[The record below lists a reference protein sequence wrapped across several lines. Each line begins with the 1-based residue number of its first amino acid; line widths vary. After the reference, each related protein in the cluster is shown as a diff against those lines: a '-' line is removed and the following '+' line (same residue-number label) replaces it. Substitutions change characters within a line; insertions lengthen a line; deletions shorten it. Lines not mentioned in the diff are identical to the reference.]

1 MAGDSRIL
9 TAVLAGLIALVS
21 VASAQ
26 AQRSNYSSGTTT
38 NGLFGQNTVGG
49 SSQPTGQSLG
59 GTQSQSGGS
68 SGSQSGSGSGQNTQN
83 IALTAQTMR
92 PAVQTS
98 QVRGAFVGADSSD
111 STNARSLQGT
121 NTRNSQ
127 FGNNGLA
134 QLQNL
139 FSQGMQNIN
148 QGNQTGAQVQIPVA
162 LKLGFVS
169 QPVSPARFQSFQ
181 TRLTKLPS
189 IHFVGPASVTL
200 EGRTAILRGMVASTE
215 DRELAEALA
224 LMEPDVLKVRNEL
237 TVDSGTTAEE
247 LPQAPA
253 TNSP

>member
-1 MAGDSRIL
+1 
-9 TAVLAGLIALVS
+9 
-21 VASAQ
+21 
-26 AQRSNYSSGTTT
+26 
-38 NGLFGQNTVGG
+38 
-49 SSQPTGQSLG
+49 
-59 GTQSQSGGS
+59 
-68 SGSQSGSGSGQNTQN
+68 
-83 IALTAQTMR
+83 MR
-92 PAVQTS
+92 PNVQTS
-98 QVRGAFVGADSSD
+98 QVRGAFVGADTSD
-111 STNARSLQGT
+111 TSNVRSLQGNNARRAT
-121 NTRNSQ
+121 T
-127 FGNNGLA
+127 NNGLA

-148 QGNQTGAQVQIPVA
+148 QANQAGSQVQIPVA

-169 QPVSPARFQSFQ
+169 QPVSPARVQNFQ

-200 EGRTAILRGMVASTE
+200 EGRTAILRGTVASAE